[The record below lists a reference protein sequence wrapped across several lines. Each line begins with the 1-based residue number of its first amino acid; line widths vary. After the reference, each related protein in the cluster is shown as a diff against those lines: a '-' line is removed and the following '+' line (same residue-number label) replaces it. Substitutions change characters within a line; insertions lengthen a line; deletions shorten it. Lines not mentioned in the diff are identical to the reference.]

1 MMSDIDELL
10 AELTQPRQDP
20 TPPKG
25 PSVRAAETT
34 GARRRP
40 SIWWFAAGLA
50 LLTILLGGLAALA
63 AGGDES
69 TISGSGDR
77 RPTPTG
83 ASAATT
89 TGPTASVAALAGPA
103 TKAVGSSP
111 VDTTAAPSDTGD
123 APADPPADKNP
134 QGAVRYVT
142 ISGLG
147 QVTLRG
153 EVPTRAAGDALVA
166 NLVTATGG
174 PVLDELT
181 VTPTAPADTA
191 VAVYLPDRLLF
202 DFNSIEIGPADLR
215 QLDLTARLLAAFPD
229 LTVRVV
235 ARTDA
240 TGSDDLNLRVAD
252 LRATAVCNYL
262 LSIGA
267 SPTQIVL
274 DPVGEADEPHDEQDD
289 DDATTDRHVELVIE
303 GTLRG

>member
-1 MMSDIDELL
+1 MSDIDELL
-10 AELTQPRQDP
+10 AELTQPRP
-20 TPPKG
+20 GSAPPDG
-25 PSVRAAETT
+25 PSAPAAETA
-34 GARRRP
+34 GPHRRR
-40 SIWWFAAGLA
+40 SAWWLAAGLA
-50 LLTILLGGLAALA
+50 LIVVLLGGLAALA
-63 AGGDES
+63 AIGGDES
-69 TISGSGDR
+69 PAGETTDGPPVAAER
-77 RPTPTG
+77 TAATEAEPTP
-83 ASAATT
+83 
-89 TGPTASVAALAGPA
+89 SVASPAGPA
-103 TKAVGSSP
+103 SMIGSP
-111 VDTTAAPSDTGD
+111 PTDTVAAPAGGGGT
-123 APADPPADKNP
+123 APQATADENP

-142 ISGLG
+142 ISGRG